1 MNEDNVFGLHS
12 EQYDEWFT
20 DNHHLFDAEA
30 EAIRQV
36 LPAAGQGIEIG
47 TGTGLFAS
55 RLGIRNG
62 VEPSAKMAAKAA
74 ARGIQMID
82 AYAENLPIGD
92 NTYDYALMV
101 TVDCFL
107 QDVLKSFQEIRRILR
122 AGGSF
127 IIAFIDK
134 ATPLGRIYEAHKAT
148 SLFYRNARFHTSEE
162 IGELL
167 KTAGFKAE
175 EARQTIFTLENHP
188 QEIRDGTG
196 EGVFAVIKAI
206 RIE

>member
-1 MNEDNVFGLHS
+1 MNGLS
-12 EQYDEWFT
+12 STIIFLTLKPKRSDRCCPES
-20 DNHHLFDAEA
+20 
-30 EAIRQV
+30 V
-36 LPAAGQGIEIG
+36 KGIEIG
-47 TGTGLFAS
+47 NGERACSHPDSAS
-55 RLGIRNG
+55 VKASSHRQ
-62 VEPSAKMAAKAA
+62 KMAAKAA

-196 EGVFAVIKAI
+196 EGVFAVIKAT